1 MEEINAYIYGKK
13 IGTMIEHQGVIYF
26 EYDKKFKLE
35 GLEISPIKLHT
46 SKTKDAYTNSDHT
59 TLYQGMAGVFFDSLP
74 DKHGMRFIDRY
85 FEKQG
90 LKPFEVTLLHK
101 LAFIGDRGMGAIE
114 YIPKENVDENL
125 KQINQLEWVRCM
137 NNIKNRAEEIVL
149 NELIYC

>member
-1 MEEINAYIYGKK
+1 MEEINAYIYGKR

-46 SKTKDAYTNSDHT
+46 LKTKDAYTNPDHI
-59 TLYQGMAGVFFDSLP
+59 TLYKGIPCLSGRESKNTPAIP
-74 DKHGMRFIDRY
+74 DKHGMPFIDRY

-101 LAFIGDRGMGAIE
+101 LAF
-114 YIPKENVDENL
+114 
-125 KQINQLEWVRCM
+125 
-137 NNIKNRAEEIVL
+137 
-149 NELIYC
+149 LI

>member
-35 GLEISPIKLHT
+35 GLEISPIKLNT
-46 SKTKDAYTNSDHT
+46 LKTNDAYTNLEHT
-59 TLYQGMAGVFFDSLP
+59 TLYRGMAGVFFDSLP
-74 DKHGMRFIDRY
+74 DKHGMAFIDRY

-101 LAFIGDRGMGAIE
+101 LAFIGDIVTG
-114 YIPKENVDENL
+114 
-125 KQINQLEWVRCM
+125 KQIG
-137 NNIKNRAEEIVL
+137 RAHV
-149 NELIYC
+149 